1 MRARV
6 AGTPALALVA
16 LVLLVAAAVGC
27 GSDKNSS
34 GGDAQASWTNGL
46 CTSVVSWRDSV
57 KSAGAEVT
65 GGQLSKA
72 TLESAASTISDA
84 TTKLEDDL
92 RSLGKP
98 PTQVSKEARATAT
111 QLADDLKNNADQI
124 KTAVAGVSNA
134 TEALAAAPAIGAAL
148 SAMTDD
154 ISSAGDNLRKL
165 EKEDDAWKQA
175 FEGSEACQNLTNR

>member
-6 AGTPALALVA
+6 AGTPA
-16 LVLLVAAAVGC
+16 VLLVALLLLVSAAAGC
-27 GSDKNSS
+27 GSDEKSS
-34 GGDAQASWTNGL
+34 GSDAQASWANGL

-57 KSAGAEVT
+57 KSASAEVT

-72 TLESAASTISDA
+72 TLESAASAISDA
-84 TTKLEDDL
+84 TTKLGDDL
-92 RSLGKP
+92 RALGKP
-98 PTQVSKEARATAT
+98 PTQVSKEASATAT
-111 QLADDLKNNADQI
+111 QLADDLKNNTDQI
-124 KTAVAGVSNA
+124 KTAVAGVSST

-154 ISSAGDNLRKL
+154 ISSAGDNLQNL